1 MIALSCEFS
10 TGLEFSD
17 WSDVFRPL
25 NGVLFISEVAFGEDF
40 NVRSGD
46 GFLTGLSLSLA
57 TGLLLLLATGL
68 SLLLVR
74 ADWNEDDRLRIEG
87 HNPSGARP
95 TSDRLEEFT
104 LSTIESRTGVV
115 DLEDGDKGVE
125 GLDDG
130 DEGTEDLAKGVE
142 GGECRD
148 FGDEGAEFR
157 DEGDDGVDGLLLSA
171 DCARWGTDALDV
183 ADV

>member
-1 MIALSCEFS
+1 M
-10 TGLEFSD
+10 
-17 WSDVFRPL
+17 
-25 NGVLFISEVAFGEDF
+25 
-40 NVRSGD
+40 RSGD
-46 GFLTGLSLSLA
+46 GFLTGLSLLLA
-57 TGLLLLLATGL
+57 TGILLLLATGL
-68 SLLLVR
+68 SLLLAR
-74 ADWNEDDRLRIEG
+74 TEGESDWNEDDRLRIEG

-95 TSDRLEEFT
+95 TSDCLEEFT

-115 DLEDGDKGVE
+115 DLEDGEKGVE

-130 DEGTEDLAKGVE
+130 DGGVEDLDKGVE

-157 DEGDDGVDGLLLSA
+157 NEGDDGVEGLLLSA